1 MENETGYKN
10 DIPESRKR
18 RGSQSPTEHMDNQRI
33 RDIGKR
39 TRTRF
44 EEEKSKRK
52 EIVRIDDS
60 INQEKIGASSSK
72 SSFLSS
78 VKKMKTTQRPT
89 TNRRKKNALEP
100 LGSTEKPSHVD
111 LWFPSIK
118 AKSSLKTSKLVR
130 IHGLPSTGTTIAHIR
145 KYFLGLN
152 IKEIFLLP
160 KMNLHIPNFD
170 AELTNPPKD
179 IVARFPHTVRV
190 VVQFPSSYVAD
201 IAVDRSGETIAVG
214 ENVAAVSVSPID
226 EIMSDSLQK
235 MAIFLP
241 NNTSMTIKDFVE
253 SYLDNI
259 PECINTVL
267 WYDVLNR
274 FGDNSIPNVIKGNS
288 VSISSTEMD
297 SIYPTRKKDDRN
309 LLIALYN
316 NIFDMH
322 TDIEEDLP
330 HVQLSRLDPIKKHLD
345 VTERLAIE
353 TLEWLEFQMKRIE
366 KCLLHADIQDNY
378 KVVF

>member
-1 MENETGYKN
+1 MENETGYQN
-10 DIPESRKR
+10 DITESRKR
-18 RGSQSPTEHMDNQRI
+18 KGSQSPTEHMDNQRI
-33 RDIGKR
+33 RDIGRR

-60 INQEKIGASSSK
+60 INQEKIGVSSSK

-78 VKKMKTTQRPT
+78 VKKTKTAQRPT

-111 LWFPSIK
+111 LWFPSTK
-118 AKSSLKTSKLVR
+118 TKSSLTTSKLVR
-130 IHGLPSTGTTIAHIR
+130 IHGLPSTGTTISHIR
-145 KYFLGLN
+145 KYFLGLD

-170 AELTNPPKD
+170 AELTNSPKN
-179 IVARFPHTVRV
+179 IVARFTHTVRV
-190 VVQFPSSYVAD
+190 IVQFPSSNVAD

-235 MAIFLP
+235 MAIYLP
-241 NNTSMTIKDFVE
+241 NDASMTIKDFVE

-274 FGDNSIPNVIKGNS
+274 FGDNSIPNVIKGKN
-288 VSISSTEMD
+288 VSISSAEMD
-297 SIYPTRKKDDRN
+297 SIYPTTKKDDRN

-316 NIFDMH
+316 NILDMY
-322 TDIEEDLP
+322 TDIEEELP

-366 KCLLHADIQDNY
+366 KCLLHVDIQDTS
-378 KVVF
+378 KGVF